1 MGKWNVGHCSERYLP
16 AARGFDGFTGYFSPG
31 LSYLDYTPDAERDF
45 VDGAG
50 GAAAASRGG
59 SDAKLFSP

>member
-1 MGKWNVGHCSERYLP
+1 MGHCSERYLP

-50 GAAAASRGG
+50 GAAAASRGVC
-59 SDAKLFSP
+59 PT